1 MGMTGLAIT
10 NVENA
15 SASGSSAFREAYLA
29 VAAGEH
35 NVVLALGVD
44 KLSAQPERFLQ
55 EDTEGQPLS
64 RGKLPMQSFAELAQH
79 YMQTYGAPPQ

>member
-1 MGMTGLAIT
+1 MGTTGLAIT

-35 NVVLALGVD
+35 DVVLALILWQMRRTAG
-44 KLSAQPERFLQ
+44 
-55 EDTEGQPLS
+55 S
-64 RGKLPMQSFAELAQH
+64 R
-79 YMQTYGAPPQ
+79 